1 MSHDNHHLSDS
12 EPSAVGSKDYDLI
25 KRVGFKLKHESV
37 LEHSLL
43 VFEFTISRALLQELS
58 RHRIGV
64 SPTVKS
70 TRYTLVKD
78 LKNEEPFL
86 DGFSEV
92 KKDTY
97 GRARKYVYL
106 TGSDVDYGI
115 VQALDYVRW
124 LVQKPYRKLGNDV
137 IKYSLPEAF
146 LTKGQWS
153 FNLRSLL
160 HLLRLRTN
168 KDVLFEFRT
177 LCIDIIDS
185 LPDEWKKL
193 VLTDE
198 KIGSNYEEY
207 KKTFGN

>member
-1 MSHDNHHLSDS
+1 
-12 EPSAVGSKDYDLI
+12 
-25 KRVGFKLKHESV
+25 
-37 LEHSLL
+37 LL

-86 DGFSEV
+86 TNLSEV
-92 KKDTY
+92 KPDTY
-97 GRARKYVYL
+97 IRASKYVYL
-106 TGSDVDYGI
+106 TNTDTDYFI
-115 VQALDYVRW
+115 VQALDSVRW
-124 LVQKPYRKLGNDV
+124 LVQNRNYSNDV
-137 IKYSLPEAF
+137 IKYALPEAF

-168 KDVLFEFRT
+168 KDVLPEFRE
-177 LCIDIIDS
+177 LSFKIIDS
-185 LPDEWKKL
+185 LPDEWKEL
-193 VLTDE
+193 ILEDE
-198 KIGSNYEEY
+198 VINKNYKSY
-207 KKTFGN
+207 KGGKDEN